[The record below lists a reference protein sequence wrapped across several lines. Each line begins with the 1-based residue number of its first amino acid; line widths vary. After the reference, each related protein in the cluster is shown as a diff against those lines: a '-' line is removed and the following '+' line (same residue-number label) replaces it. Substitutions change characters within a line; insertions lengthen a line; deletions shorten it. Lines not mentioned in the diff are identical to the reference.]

1 VCSQPA
7 SKSLAIE
14 AAGRDA
20 EDDTLLLIDGGVH
33 LEAVENQ
40 EDFQGRVAD
49 ALVAIKKRVV
59 AINAKPNAAALLTT
73 PR

>member
-1 VCSQPA
+1 VGSQPA
-7 SKSLAIE
+7 SKALAIE